1 MTVTQ
6 KELKRARLTRKTN
19 LRQGRR
25 TYRLKRQ
32 EARQNLISQSGRRG
46 FLFHRLVL
54 SNSPAQ
60 VAYRET
66 VSSAKKE
73 FDDLKE
79 EEDKRFDSLL
89 SSANPYDLSHREL
102 KHHRLPK
109 AKARHKQARQHLKIV
124 KEEEKAKRMP
134 SDQVSQ
140 TKQSRFFYQ
149 SKSLDR
155 LQAEQEVSQSKQ
167 DLKRVKAVTRHKS
180 PKTKLKRAGRS
191 LGREALYLASQDDD
205 LAGAREMVDVHEH

>member
-140 TKQSRFFYQ
+140 TKQSRFSINQ
-149 SKSLDR
+149 SPLTACR
-155 LQAEQEVSQSKQ
+155 RN
-167 DLKRVKAVTRHKS
+167 KRSHKAN
-180 PKTKLKRAGRS
+180 KT
-191 LGREALYLASQDDD
+191 
-205 LAGAREMVDVHEH
+205 